1 MEPYHRLQ
9 LFLFNNK
16 LSVTL
21 LLKATLNFTFLV
33 TFCLAKY
40 IYTDCF
46 SMAISIFS
54 CKRTANICQEPQHY
68 MHINLT

>member
-9 LFLFNNK
+9 LFLNKLNYLNNK

-21 LLKATLNFTFLV
+21 LLKANLFFTFLV

-40 IYTDCF
+40 IHTDCF
-46 SMAISIFS
+46 NMAISIFS
-54 CKRTANICQEPQHY
+54 CKITANIC
-68 MHINLT
+68 